1 MKVIERF
8 VAGLV
13 TAVAAAVSVAHAAT
27 SVELSSGWRAKC
39 DARHVGLEEGWEKA
53 VPADAVPAT
62 MPYCGFETAPNCSE
76 VWLYNDFVA
85 DFPSGAR
92 VFLELGRIQYLSTVW
107 LNGERIGEYR
117 GAYGLFD
124 FDVTGKLRDGRNSL
138 VLNVRTATKD
148 FAIDGRNWDQMPV
161 RSGHLFV
168 QQTPVLRVRG
178 AAAIVDVATD
188 PDPRTGRL
196 NLSVELDATADGPV
210 ELTADVR
217 ENGKPALICSSRV
230 TVEAKKGRG
239 RYALPSPGPI
249 PNFRRWSP
257 DDPTYYRVTV
267 RAPGEEVSA
276 KAGFRELRVDGSG
289 YFELNG
295 KRIFLKSAHM
305 CAYLPFACNIP
316 VQLPRLH
323 FTLLYLKAC
332 GFNAVRFLLEPAH
345 PELIDLCDDIGLMV
359 YEEHPMSWLKKAGED
374 VKLAQRLFR
383 ESMTEIVRRDRNH
396 PAFAAFGMLNE
407 VESVKEKIPY
417 LDAARD
423 FLPAA
428 RALAPGLLYF
438 YGSGRWDLRVN
449 QASASNPRSSAWD
462 VWMGKEGPNAKRPKA
477 HGPWFACLGDFHYY
491 PNQPIDNG
499 LRGYF
504 RRKTNGSPHAEFVSE
519 SGIGSAVNVIHE
531 YLRYAQDGVCT
542 NAPAGDY
549 AIAQRQVAALRKGF
563 RKYNLYSIWPTPEAM
578 IQASQEFNSEQRARL
593 TTAIRRCEKV
603 SGYSV
608 TMAQDL
614 GLRGEGLLETS
625 GAFKRGTTDMLEEQM
640 ADLRFC
646 VSAARETVYAGESV
660 ELDVELSDFG
670 VLKPDVD
677 YPVALRIVGGKGVVW
692 EKSVTMRQRLAADGK
707 PVPVVSLFSGKVDTT
722 GWAPGVYRVG
732 AEILEGAHAE
742 CGTMKLTLV
751 DPKAC
756 AMIKGRTVFVSGGA
770 TNAVASFFRRN
781 GADVCEA
788 KVADIP
794 SGATV
799 FVGNAK
805 LADGDIDA
813 LVRLAQGGGNVI
825 LLSKATVEG
834 ALGRLPLKER
844 GRARTLN
851 NWLYHADSVLFG
863 SSLTVGTLEPGIFD
877 TAFFAPV
884 WSDDIIEGIAAPDV
898 PGVMSAY
905 IGKGEGADENDCR
918 LGLQLGAY
926 RTGEGWIVLCTL
938 NVEKACGT
946 PAADILLRNMVNFCH
961 AIENPTTGK
970 HNIR

>member
-1 MKVIERF
+1 MCDIMCGVRKNNERIVQMKCHLWALTF
-8 VAGLV
+8 GL
-13 TAVAAAVSVAHAAT
+13 AVLAAACAAET
-27 SVELSSGWRAKC
+27 GMELSTGWRAKC
-39 DARHVGLEEGWEKA
+39 DVRHVGLKEGWEKS
-53 VPADAVPAT
+53 VPADAVAAT

-92 VFLELGRIQYLSTVW
+92 VFLELGRMQYLSTVW
-107 LNGERIGEYR
+107 LNGERLGEYR

-124 FDVTGKLRDGRNSL
+124 FDVTGKLRDGGNSL
-138 VLNVRTATKD
+138 VINVRTATKD
-148 FAIDGRNWDQMPV
+148 FAIDGRNWAQMPV

-196 NLSVELDATADGPV
+196 NLSVELDATADGPI

-217 ENGKPALICSSRV
+217 ENGKSALICSSRV
-230 TVEAKKGRG
+230 TVAVKKGRG
-239 RYALPSPGPI
+239 RYALPLPGPI

-267 RAPGEEVSA
+267 RAPGEEVTA

-316 VQLPRLH
+316 VQLPRLQ

-332 GFNAVRFLLEPAH
+332 GFNTVRFLLEPAH

-359 YEEHPMSWLKKAGED
+359 YEEHPMSWLKTAGAD

-383 ESMTEIVRRDRNH
+383 ESVTEIVRRDRNH
-396 PAFAAFGMLNE
+396 PALAAFGMLNE
-407 VESVKEKIPY
+407 VESNKGKIPY

-423 FLPAA
+423 LLPEA
-428 RALAPGLLYF
+428 RALAPGQLYF
-438 YGSGRWDLRVN
+438 YGSGRWDLRGR
-449 QASASNPRSSAWD
+449 QASASNPRSLTWD
-462 VWMGKEGPNAKRPKA
+462 GWMGDEGPDVPPVT
-477 HGPWFACLGDFHYY
+477 GPFWESSFGDIHYY
-491 PNQPIDNG
+491 PRHPFDDG
-499 LRGYF
+499 LRRHF
-504 RRKTNGSPHAEFVSE
+504 KRKTDGSPRAKFISE
-519 SGIGSAVNVIHE
+519 SGIGSAVNVVHE

-549 AIAQRQVAALRKGF
+549 ELAKRQVAALREGF

-578 IQASQEFNSEQRARL
+578 VQASQEFNSAQRARL
-593 TTAIRRCEKV
+593 TTAIRRCAKV

-646 VSAARETVYAGESV
+646 VSAARETVYAGEPV
-660 ELDVELSDFG
+660 KLDVELSDFG
-670 VLKPDVD
+670 VLKTDVD
-677 YPVALRIVGGKGVVW
+677 YPIALRIVGPDGIAW
-692 EKSVTMRQRLAADGK
+692 EKSVTMRPRLAADNK
-707 PVPVVSLFSGKVDTT
+707 PVPVVSLFSDKVDTK
-722 GWAPGVYRVG
+722 GWKPGVYRVG

-742 CGTMKLTLV
+742 CGTMKLTLA

-756 AMIKGRTVFVSGGA
+756 ASLKGRTVFMLGGV
-770 TNAVASFFRRN
+770 NKNVAEFFRRN
-781 GADVCEA
+781 GADVREA
-788 KVADIP
+788 KTADIP

-799 FVGNAK
+799 FVGSAK
-805 LADGDIDA
+805 LADGEIDA
-813 LVRLAQGGGNVI
+813 LVRLAQDGGKVV
-825 LLSKATVEG
+825 LLTKAAVVG
-834 ALGRLPLKER
+834 ALGRLPIKEK
-844 GRARTLN
+844 GKVSKLN

-863 SSLTVGTLEPGIFD
+863 SSLTVGTMAPGIFD

-884 WSDDIIEGIAAPDV
+884 WSDDIIDGCAAPDV

-905 IGKGEGADENDCR
+905 IGKGDKPGENDCR

-926 RTGEGWIVLCTL
+926 RAGTGWIVLCTL
-938 NVEKACGT
+938 NVEQGCGT
-946 PAADILLRNMVNFCH
+946 PAADILLRNLTNF
-961 AIENPTTGK
+961 
-970 HNIR
+970 